1 MTNTANQGAS
11 DAEALASISF
21 AGSMFAGAIASIRH
35 HDIGDDVSWD
45 CWATPEQEIA
55 RLTRALDRM
64 EAAIGAARA
73 ELRILARRR
82 RDAAGSED
90 EAPKPC

>member
-1 MTNTANQGAS
+1 MNNNTPKQS
-11 DAEALASISF
+11 QPDADALASISF
-21 AGSMFAGAIASIRH
+21 AGSIFAGAIASISH
-35 HDIGDDVSWD
+35 NEIGDAGSWD
-45 CWATPEQEIA
+45 CWDTPEQEIA

-82 RDAAGSED
+82 AAAGSED
-90 EAPKPC
+90 EA

>member
-1 MTNTANQGAS
+1 MNNTPNQS
-11 DAEALASISF
+11 QPDAEALASISF

-35 HDIGDDVSWD
+35 HEIGDDGSWD
-45 CWATPEQEIA
+45 CWGTPEHEIA

-73 ELRILARRR
+73 ELRILARRSV
-82 RDAAGSED
+82 AGSGGEG
-90 EAPKPC
+90 

>member
-1 MTNTANQGAS
+1 MNDTTQQGRP

-35 HDIGDDVSWD
+35 HEIGDDGSWD
-45 CWATPEQEIA
+45 CWGTPEQEIA

-82 RDAAGSED
+82 SVAGSVGEG
-90 EAPKPC
+90 

>member
-1 MTNTANQGAS
+1 MNNTPPNQS
-11 DAEALASISF
+11 QPDAEALASISF

-35 HDIGDDVSWD
+35 HEIGDDGSWD
-45 CWATPEQEIA
+45 CWGTPEQEIA

-73 ELRILARRR
+73 ELRILARRGSVS
-82 RDAAGSED
+82 GSEC
-90 EAPKPC
+90 ES

>member
-1 MTNTANQGAS
+1 MSNTTPNQS
-11 DAEALASISF
+11 RPDAEALASISF

-35 HDIGDDVSWD
+35 HEIGDDGSWD
-45 CWATPEQEIA
+45 CWGTPEQEIA

-73 ELRILARRR
+73 ELRILARRQS
-82 RDAAGSED
+82 AGPEG
-90 EAPKPC
+90 EG

>member
-1 MTNTANQGAS
+1 MNNNTNSKDRQ
-11 DAEALASISF
+11 DADVLASISF

-35 HDIGDDVSWD
+35 HEIGDDGSWD
-45 CWATPEQEIA
+45 CWGTPEQEIA

-73 ELRILARRR
+73 ELRILTRRQ
-82 RDAAGSED
+82 RDAAGSDD
-90 EAPKPC
+90 EA

>member
-1 MTNTANQGAS
+1 MTTNTEPNQGQL

-21 AGSMFAGAIASIRH
+21 AGSMFAGAIASIH
-35 HDIGDDVSWD
+35 HHEIDAGSWD
-45 CWATPEQEIA
+45 CWDTPEQEIA

-73 ELRILARRR
+73 ELRILARRQ
-82 RDAAGSED
+82 RDVAGSEG
-90 EAPKPC
+90 EA

>member
-1 MTNTANQGAS
+1 MNNHAQPHQQRH

-35 HDIGDDVSWD
+35 HEIGDDGSWD
-45 CWATPEQEIA
+45 CWGTPEEEIA

-64 EAAIGAARA
+64 ETAIGAARA

-82 RDAAGSED
+82 AAGSED
-90 EAPKPC
+90 EA